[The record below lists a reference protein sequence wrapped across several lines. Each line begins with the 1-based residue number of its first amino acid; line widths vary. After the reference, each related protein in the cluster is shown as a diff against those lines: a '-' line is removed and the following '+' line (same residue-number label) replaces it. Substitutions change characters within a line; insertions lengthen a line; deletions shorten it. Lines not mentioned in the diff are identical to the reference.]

1 MTRLIL
7 ALVLITLLTTAQP
20 GFARDPYRD
29 EDLAGPGP
37 ASWSPEP
44 APVAPPPGIYL
55 VTDTYAG
62 DSVTRSGPLTT
73 YTTETVHETT
83 GSYARV
89 LESVATGGSSAY
101 DGAAFNGRA
110 ALTDGRSVAGTYYEN
125 YIWTEFGFVPI
136 SVVFFQDDSEIA
148 REQSRARADPSP
160 VVAAQRSPAPTSG
173 PAPASGP
180 GPAAT
185 AGTAPPVRGDPPAPA
200 PAPTPSPV
208 RPSVLLP
215 DRSIEVLRGRR
226 TTISFLGDDVRSWR
240 FLSGEGV
247 ALGVLGGMAAD
258 SFIARWD
265 VLAPAGATWVVRFLV
280 GYEDGTTHERVLRVT
295 VRAPGLVE

>member
-1 MTRLIL
+1 MTRLTL
-7 ALVLITLLTTAQP
+7 ALVVVTLLATAKP
-20 GFARDPYRD
+20 GLARDPYRD
-29 EDLAGPGP
+29 LEDLAGPGP

-62 DSVTRSGPLTT
+62 DSITRSGPLTT

-89 LESVATGGSSAY
+89 LESVGTGGSSAF

-125 YIWTEFGFVPI
+125 YIWTDAGLVPV

-148 REQSRARADPSP
+148 REQRQVRAEPSP
-160 VVAAQRSPAPTSG
+160 VVAAQRSPAPS
-173 PAPASGP
+173 SGP
-180 GPAAT
+180 GPVVTAT
-185 AGTAPPVRGDPPAPA
+185 TTPSLRGDPAPPAPR
-200 PAPTPSPV
+200 PTPSPV
-208 RPSVLLP
+208 RPSVLLA

-247 ALGVLGGMAAD
+247 ALGALAGPAAD
-258 SFIARWD
+258 PFIARWD
-265 VLAPAGATWVVRFLV
+265 VLPPAGATWVVRFLV
-280 GYEDGTTHERVLRVT
+280 GYADGTTHERVLRVT

>member
-1 MTRLIL
+1 MKRLTLVVVVMTLVATARP
-7 ALVLITLLTTAQP
+7 AL
-20 GFARDPYRD
+20 ARDPYRD
-29 EDLAGPGP
+29 PGDLTGPGP
-37 ASWSPEP
+37 ASWSPGP

-55 VTDTYAG
+55 VTDTWAG

-89 LESVATGGSSAY
+89 LETVVTGGSSGY

-125 YIWTEFGFVPI
+125 YIWTEAGFVPV

-148 REQSRARADPSP
+148 REQSRARAEPSP
-160 VVAAQRSPAPTSG
+160 AGAAQRSPAPS
-173 PAPASGP
+173 SGP
-180 GPAAT
+180 GQDAT
-185 AGTAPPVRGDPPAPA
+185 STIAPPVPGEPSAA

-226 TTISFLGDDVRSWR
+226 TTTSFLGGDVRSWR
-240 FLSGEGV
+240 FVSGEGV
-247 ALGVLGGMAAD
+247 ALGALTGTAAD
-258 SFIARWD
+258 PFIARWD
-265 VLAPAGATWVVRFLV
+265 VLPPPGVTWVVRFLV
-280 GYEDGTTHERVLRVT
+280 WYADGTTHERVLRVA

>member
-7 ALVLITLLTTAQP
+7 VLVMVSVLAHAEP
-20 GFARDPYRD
+20 GLGRDPYRD
-29 EDLAGPGP
+29 EGDLAGPGA
-37 ASWSPEP
+37 ASWAPEP

-55 VTDTYAG
+55 VTDAYAG
-62 DSVTRSGPLTT
+62 ESITRSGALTT
-73 YTTETVHETT
+73 YTTETVHEST

-89 LESVATGGSSAY
+89 LETVLTGGSSAY

-125 YIWTEFGFVPI
+125 YIWTGAGFVPV

-148 REQSRARADPSP
+148 RERSRARAEPSP
-160 VVAAQRSPAPTSG
+160 VVAAQRTPAPSSG
-173 PAPASGP
+173 S

-185 AGTAPPVRGDPPAPA
+185 ATLPPVRADPASPAT
-200 PAPTPSPV
+200 PTPRPV

-226 TTISFLGDDVRSWR
+226 TTISFFGDDVRSWR

-247 ALGVLGGMAAD
+247 ALGALAGSAAD
-258 SFIARWD
+258 PFVARWD
-265 VLAPAGATWVVRFLV
+265 VLAPAGVTWVVRFLV
-280 GYEDGTTHERVLRVT
+280 GYADGTTHERVLRIM

>member
-1 MTRLIL
+1 MKRLTL
-7 ALVLITLLTTAQP
+7 AVVVVTLVASSQP
-20 GFARDPYRD
+20 GLARDPYRD
-29 EDLAGPGP
+29 DGDLDQPGP
-37 ASWSPEP
+37 ASWSPGP

-73 YTTETVHETT
+73 YATETVHETT

-89 LESVATGGSSAY
+89 LETVGTGGPSSY

-125 YIWTEFGFVPI
+125 YIWSDVGFVPV
-136 SVVFFQDDSEIA
+136 SVVFFQDDSEVA
-148 REQSRARADPSP
+148 REQSRVRVEPSP
-160 VVAAQRSPAPTSG
+160 LVAAQRSPAPLSTSG
-173 PAPASGP
+173 PA
-180 GPAAT
+180 AT
-185 AGTAPPVRGDPPAPA
+185 VTTPPPTRGDPAPA
-200 PAPTPSPV
+200 APTPSPV

-226 TTISFLGDDVRSWR
+226 TAISFAGDDVRSWR

-247 ALGVLGGMAAD
+247 ALGVLAGSAAD

-280 GYEDGTTHERVLRVT
+280 GYADGTSHERVLRVA

>member
-1 MTRLIL
+1 MNRLIL
-7 ALVLITLLTTAQP
+7 AVVLVTLVASARPAL
-20 GFARDPYRD
+20 ARDPYRD
-29 EDLAGPGP
+29 EPDLDGP
-37 ASWSPEP
+37 ATWSPEP

-55 VTDTYAG
+55 VTDTWAG
-62 DSVTRSGPLTT
+62 DTVTRSGPLTT
-73 YTTETVHETT
+73 YATETLHETT

-89 LESVATGGSSAY
+89 LQTVATGGSSAY

-125 YIWTEFGFVPI
+125 YIWTDAGFVPVSI
-136 SVVFFQDDSEIA
+136 VFFQDDSEIA

-160 VVAAQRSPAPTSG
+160 AVAAQRSPALSP
-173 PAPASGP
+173 GP
-180 GPAAT
+180 GPAAAPT
-185 AGTAPPVRGDPPAPA
+185 ITPPVIGQPASPA

-247 ALGVLGGMAAD
+247 ALGLLAGTAAD
-258 SFIARWD
+258 PFIARWD
-265 VLAPAGATWVVRFLV
+265 VLAPAGSTWAVRFLV
-280 GYEDGTTHERVLRVT
+280 GYADGTTHERVLRVA
-295 VRAPGLVE
+295 VRAPVLVE

>member
-1 MTRLIL
+1 MKRLTL
-7 ALVLITLLTTAQP
+7 ALVVVTLVASAQP
-20 GFARDPYRD
+20 GLARDPYHD
-29 EDLAGPGP
+29 QAHIDAPQN
-37 ASWSPEP
+37 WSPEP

-55 VTDTYAG
+55 VTETYAG
-62 DSVTRSGPLTT
+62 DSVARSGPLTT

-89 LESVATGGSSAY
+89 LETVATGGSSAY

-125 YIWTEFGFVPI
+125 YIWTDAGFMPV

-148 REQSRARADPSP
+148 REQSRARAEPSP
-160 VVAAQRSPAPTSG
+160 VVTAQPSPAPS
-173 PAPASGP
+173 SRV
-180 GPAAT
+180 
-185 AGTAPPVRGDPPAPA
+185 GTAVTPTSPPPVRGDPVPAP
-200 PAPTPSPV
+200 PTPSPV
-208 RPSVLLP
+208 RASVPLP

-226 TTISFLGDDVRSWR
+226 TAISFLGDDVRWWR

-247 ALGVLGGMAAD
+247 ALGAIAGTAAD
-258 SFIARWD
+258 PFIARWD
-265 VLAPAGATWVVRFLV
+265 ALAPFGAIWVVRFVV
-280 GYEDGTTHERVLRVT
+280 GYADGTTHERVVRVA

>member
-1 MTRLIL
+1 MNRLTL
-7 ALVLITLLTTAQP
+7 ALAVVILVANVQP
-20 GFARDPYRD
+20 GLARDPYRD
-29 EDLAGPGP
+29 DGDLADPG
-37 ASWSPEP
+37 ATSWSPGP

-55 VTDTYAG
+55 VTDTYTG

-89 LESVATGGSSAY
+89 LETVATGGSSGY

-110 ALTDGRSVAGTYYEN
+110 ALTDGRAVAGTYYEN
-125 YIWTEFGFVPI
+125 YVWTDAGFVPV

-148 REQSRARADPSP
+148 REQSRARAESSP
-160 VVAAQRSPAPTSG
+160 VVAAQRSPAPSPTSG
-173 PAPASGP
+173 TAATAITPPTARGDPAPA
-180 GPAAT
+180 
-185 AGTAPPVRGDPPAPA
+185 
-200 PAPTPSPV
+200 APTPLPV

-226 TTISFLGDDVRSWR
+226 TVLSFVGDDVRSWR
-240 FLSGEGV
+240 FVSGEGV
-247 ALGVLGGMAAD
+247 GLGVLAGTATD
-258 SFIARWD
+258 PFIARWD
-265 VLAPAGATWVVRFLV
+265 VLAPVGATWVMRFLV
-280 GYEDGTTHERVLRVT
+280 GYADGTSHERVVRVA

>member
-1 MTRLIL
+1 MKHLT
-7 ALVLITLLTTAQP
+7 LVLVVVTLVASARPAL
-20 GFARDPYRD
+20 ARDPYRD
-29 EDLAGPGP
+29 EGDLTAPGP
-37 ASWSPEP
+37 ASWSPGP

-55 VTDTYAG
+55 VTDTWAG

-89 LESVATGGSSAY
+89 LETVVTGGSSGY

-125 YIWTEFGFVPI
+125 YIWTEAGFVPV

-148 REQSRARADPSP
+148 REESRALAEPSP
-160 VVAAQRSPAPTSG
+160 AGAAQRRPAPSSGLG
-173 PAPASGP
+173 PAGAP
-180 GPAAT
+180 T
-185 AGTAPPVRGDPPAPA
+185 IAPPVHGDPPFPA
-200 PAPTPSPV
+200 PAPTLPPL

-226 TTISFLGDDVRSWR
+226 TTISFLGGDVRSWR
-240 FLSGEGV
+240 FVSGEGV
-247 ALGVLGGMAAD
+247 ALGALTGTAAD
-258 SFIARWD
+258 PFIARWD
-265 VLAPAGATWVVRFLV
+265 VLPPAGVTWVVRFLV
-280 GYEDGTTHERVLRVT
+280 GYADGTTHERVLRVA